1 MLPKQRRL
9 RCARQPWANGF
20 PPGLDAI
27 PDDPTTPLVA
37 MLPADKTMTSSRRIE
52 RGVVFLVGAG
62 PGDPGL
68 ITLRGVECLRRAD
81 LVFYDYLTNPQLL
94 EHVPQG
100 VPSVC
105 LDAAQRQEAD
115 QNELVQRMI
124 DAAVQGKRVVRLKAG
139 DPHVFGRAAEE
150 SEALAAAGV
159 PFEVVPGVT
168 AALAAAAYAGVP
180 LTHSE
185 VASAVALVTAQESR
199 NRPGPGLDYG
209 ALAAFPGTL
218 AFYMGVAAA
227 ADWAAALLARG
238 KPADTPVAVVRRC
251 SWSDQSV
258 VRCTLGTVAA
268 EVQQRQIRPPAVVLV
283 GEAVGRGPAIGWFA
297 ARPLFGKRIVVT
309 RPRHQAA
316 SLARLLEDL
325 GGEVLFQP
333 AIEIAPPPDWTA
345 VDDVLGRLDQFDWL
359 VFSSTNGVSFLLDR
373 LWDTAS
379 DLRRLGRIR
388 LAAIGPGTADELARY
403 RLRADRVPGEF
414 RAEALAAELIGEAPG
429 RRFLLARASRGR
441 EVLAETLRAA
451 GAEIEQVVVYRSEDA
466 AAPDPAVLESL
477 DAGEIDWITV
487 TSSAIAKSLAR
498 LLGARMR
505 RARLASM
512 SPITSQTLRELGFE
526 PAA

>member
-1 MLPKQRRL
+1 MTPNTRR
-9 RCARQPWANGF
+9 N
-20 PPGLDAI
+20 
-27 PDDPTTPLVA
+27 
-37 MLPADKTMTSSRRIE
+37 
-52 RGVVFLVGAG
+52 RGTVFLVGAG

-68 ITLRGVECLRRAD
+68 ITLRGVECLRKAD

-94 EHVPQG
+94 DHV
-100 VPSVC
+100 SKNAECVC
-105 LDAAQRQEAD
+105 LDQTWRQETD
-115 QNELVQRMI
+115 QTELLRRMV
-124 DAAVQGKRVVRLKAG
+124 DAARQGKQVVRLKAG
-139 DPHVFGRAAEE
+139 DPHVFGRGAEE
-150 SEALAAAGV
+150 SEALAAAGI
-159 PFEVVPGVT
+159 PCEVVPGVT

-185 VASAVALVTAQESR
+185 VASALALVTGQESR
-199 NRPGPGLDYG
+199 NRSGPGPGFDYG

-218 AFYMGVAAA
+218 AFYMGLAAT

-258 VRCTLGTVAA
+258 VRCTLGTVAD

-283 GEAVGRGPAIGWFA
+283 GEAVGRSPATGWFA
-297 ARPLFGKRIVVT
+297 ARPLFGKRLVVT

-316 SLARLLEDL
+316 SLARLLEEL
-325 GGEVLFQP
+325 GGQVLFQP
-333 AIEIAPPPDWTA
+333 AIDIGPPPDWTA
-345 VDDVLGRLDQFDWL
+345 VDHVLGRLDRFDWL

-373 LWDTAS
+373 LWETAG

-403 RLRADRVPGEF
+403 RLRADRVPAEF
-414 RAEALAAELIGEAPG
+414 RAESLAAELVGDAPG

-441 EVLAETLRAA
+441 EILAETLRAA
-451 GAEIEQVVVYRSEDA
+451 GAEVEQVVVYRSEDVA
-466 AAPDPAVLESL
+466 LPDPAVAEALE
-477 DAGEIDWITV
+477 AGSIDWVTV

-498 LLGARMR
+498 LFGERLR

-512 SPITSQTLRELGFE
+512 SPVTSQTLRELGFE
-526 PAA
+526 PATEAGVYTIEGLAEAIAAAG